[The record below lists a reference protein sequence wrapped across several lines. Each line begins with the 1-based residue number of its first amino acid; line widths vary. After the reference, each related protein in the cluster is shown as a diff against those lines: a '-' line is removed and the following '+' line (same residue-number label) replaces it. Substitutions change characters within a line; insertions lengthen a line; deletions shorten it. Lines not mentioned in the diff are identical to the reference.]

1 MEHASLGFPLN
12 SLELNQQEADA
23 AHTLKKQLADHS
35 THGKVS
41 FTSQKNILASSY
53 IYYTPR
59 SIATVFRITHW
70 LDEWQVQ
77 VVLLLQYTDVDI
89 FHDFLGVNGELSD
102 FKKQPNCGCNKE
114 LRFPLFKDL

>member
-1 MEHASLGFPLN
+1 MVHASLGFPLN
-12 SLELNQQEADA
+12 SLVLNQQEVDA

-35 THGKVS
+35 AHGKVS
-41 FTSQKNILASSY
+41 FTSQKNILASTY
-53 IYYTPR
+53 IYYTPK

-89 FHDFLGVNGELSD
+89 FHNFLGVNGELSY
-102 FKKQPNCGCNKE
+102 F
-114 LRFPLFKDL
+114 